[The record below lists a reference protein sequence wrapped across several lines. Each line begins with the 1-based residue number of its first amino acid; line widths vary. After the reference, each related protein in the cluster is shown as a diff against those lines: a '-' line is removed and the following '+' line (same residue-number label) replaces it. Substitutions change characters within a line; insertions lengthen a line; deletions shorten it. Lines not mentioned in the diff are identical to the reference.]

1 MTSARPGLAGFV
13 ALAYTL
19 VIVHASLQPFA
30 GWRAPSAEVL
40 GFLGAPWPRYVTA
53 GDVLLNVAAYLPL
66 GAMLF
71 AALRPPLPAAAAF
84 MVAMLL
90 AALLSFALESAQMF
104 LPARIASNLDLLSNA
119 SGAGLGT
126 LAAWMLA
133 LPALAD
139 NPLAVMRRRAVRP
152 GTLGDCGLLVVALW
166 ILIQFQQ
173 APFALGNGDLREA
186 LRITPFFPHTPQSY
200 LLAEAGVVALAS
212 VAIGLLVSMLMQPR
226 QPLLPAI
233 ALTLTLALAAKSIV
247 AATLTRSEHWLQWLT
262 PGVAAGGAGGMV
274 LLVMLLRLPHAARA
288 AAALLCIVAV
298 VAVVNV
304 APENPYQL
312 APTFML
318 SAQPS
323 HLVNFSHIVRA
334 LSQLWPLIAVI
345 FLLAAACTGRAA
357 RAAPML

>member
-1 MTSARPGLAGFV
+1 MTPAKLRLAGFV

-19 VIVHASLQPFA
+19 VIVYASLQPFA
-30 GWRAPSAEVL
+30 GWRAPPAEVF

-53 GDVLLNVAAYLPL
+53 GDVLLNVVAYLPL

-84 MVAMLL
+84 IVATLI
-90 AALLSFALESAQMF
+90 AALLSLALESAQMF
-104 LPARIASNLDLLSNA
+104 LPPRIASNLDLLSNT
-119 SGAGLGT
+119 SGAGLGA

-139 NPLAVMRRRAVRP
+139 NPLTVMRRRAVRP
-152 GTLGDCGLLVVALW
+152 GTLGDCGLIVVALW

-200 LLAEAGVVALAS
+200 LLAETGVVALAG
-212 VAIGLLVSMLMQPR
+212 VAIGLLVSMLTQPR

-233 ALTLTLALAAKSIV
+233 ALTLALALAAKSIV

-288 AAALLCIVAV
+288 AAAMLCIVAV
-298 VAVVNV
+298 VVVVNV
-304 APENPYQL
+304 APENPYL
-312 APTFML
+312 SAPAFML

-334 LSQLWPLIAVI
+334 LSQVWPLIAVI
-345 FLLAAACTGRAA
+345 FLLAAACAGRAA
-357 RAAPML
+357 RPAPML